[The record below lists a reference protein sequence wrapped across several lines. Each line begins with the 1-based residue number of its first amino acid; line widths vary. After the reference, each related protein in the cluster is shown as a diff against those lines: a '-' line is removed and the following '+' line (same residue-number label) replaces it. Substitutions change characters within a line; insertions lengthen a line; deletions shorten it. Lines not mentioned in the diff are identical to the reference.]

1 MRKLTT
7 RWAAAAALALP
18 LSIAPTVSAHAGD
31 AEERGEIAVLFIK
44 NYSSGD
50 YAKLDAWYT
59 KALREDARMPSGVYR
74 ANRMVRSIP
83 SGFGGASPLPPCAK
97 EPCPRVNDAFWA
109 EHQQRAQAWLKQNPQ
124 STLAAMTLAGAY
136 SKQAW
141 AYRGGGYANN
151 VRDEDMKK
159 FQELNQEALRA
170 LFASAEHGRKDPNW
184 WSELL
189 TYAQYGQ
196 ASRQDYAKLAQ
207 DAIAAFPRNHDV
219 YFTISQS
226 LLPQWGG
233 SYKAI
238 ADLAA
243 QAVENTKAEQG
254 QTFYARI
261 YWNVYYGLNHQ
272 GAAVFTRPDVDW
284 PRIRA
289 GFEDLVK
296 RYPDNYNLNSYAR
309 MACVAAQDRKTTA
322 EVLQRVGQDVVPD
335 AWEGRNEYVRCKS
348 WSQGNAS

>member
-1 MRKLTT
+1 MRNLTT
-7 RWAAAAALALP
+7 YRVIATALALP
-18 LSIAPTVSAHAGD
+18 LLVAPFGNAQAGD
-31 AEERGEIAVLFIK
+31 AEERGEIVVLFIK

-74 ANRMVRSIP
+74 ANRLVRSI
-83 SGFGGASPLPPCAK
+83 GFGGVSPLPPCAK
-97 EPCPRVNDAFWA
+97 EPCPRVNDTFWV
-109 EHQQRAQAWLKQNPQ
+109 EHQQRAQAWLAQNPQ
-124 STLAAMTLAGAY
+124 STLAAMTLASAY

-141 AYRGGGYANN
+141 AYRGGGYANT

-159 FQELNQEALRA
+159 FQELNHEALRA
-170 LFASAEHGRKDPNW
+170 LFASAEYGRKDPNW
-184 WSELL
+184 WTQLL

-196 ASRQDYAKLAQ
+196 VSRHDYAKLAQ
-207 DAIAAFPRNHDV
+207 DAIAAFPKNHDI
-219 YFTISQS
+219 YFTISHS

-243 QAVENTKAEQG
+243 QAVANTKTDEG

-261 YWNVYYGLNHQ
+261 YWNVYGSLAHQ
-272 GAAVFTRPDVDW
+272 SAAVFTRPDVDW
-284 PRIRA
+284 TRIRA

-309 MACVAAQDRKTTA
+309 LACVAAQDKKTTA
-322 EVLQRVGQDVVPD
+322 AVLQRIGQDVVPD
-335 AWEGRNEYVRCKS
+335 AWEGRNEYARCKS
-348 WSQGNAS
+348 WSQDGTP